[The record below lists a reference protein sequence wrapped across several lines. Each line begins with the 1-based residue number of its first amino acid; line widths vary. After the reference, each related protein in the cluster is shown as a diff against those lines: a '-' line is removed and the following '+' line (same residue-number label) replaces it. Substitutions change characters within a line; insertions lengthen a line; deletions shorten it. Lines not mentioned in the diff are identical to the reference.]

1 MGGLKVQ
8 HACPQCG
15 GKVQLEESD
24 HVLSCGYCGTS
35 HVLLADQYHRFT
47 LPVNMPAQSLLW
59 VPYLHFKGSA
69 FWLDENKVTQ
79 RVLHVS
85 SPGVEDAALPP
96 SLGFRIQTQRLRF
109 VTAKTAGTFVRFA
122 LKPSQILR
130 NTLAGLQANSAPA
143 YIGETASLIYLPLAQ
158 TNHGVFDALS
168 QQRLAR
174 VPHLQGLQLATPP
187 VAGLRF
193 LPALCPECGASLA
206 SDPQAVALPCTNCES
221 VWEPVKGKLERRI
234 VHTVH
239 THSGRYT
246 YLPFWCFEVHA
257 DGPRTMEQ
265 LAALTGQPWP
275 RRQPAQQAWWFRCP
289 AFKIRPRM
297 LLRLCERLSLCE
309 PLSHARADVPRTHRH
324 PVTLPSREA
333 AEMLPVALAS
343 MTFRELARAAQFAAR
358 PQVSAPVL
366 MYLPFR
372 EAGTELINPTLQL
385 SISRSALGFG
395 DAL

>member
-15 GKVQLEESD
+15 GDVDLEESD
-24 HVLSCGYCGTS
+24 QVLSCGYCGTS
-35 HVLLADQYHRFT
+35 HVLLAQQYHRFT
-47 LPVNMPAQSLLW
+47 LPVNMSAQTPVW

-69 FWLDENKVTQ
+69 FWLERYKVTQ

-85 SPGVEDAALPP
+85 APGVDDPALPP
-96 SLGFRIQTQRLRF
+96 SLGFRSQTQRLRF
-109 VTAKTAGTFVRFA
+109 VTAETAGAFVRFA

-130 NTLAGLQANSAPA
+130 NALVGLQANSAPA

-158 TNHGVFDALS
+158 ANGGVFDAVS
-168 QQRLAR
+168 QRRLPR
-174 VPHLQGLQLATPP
+174 VPQLHSLHLAEPP
-187 VAGLRF
+187 TGGLRF
-193 LPALCPECGASLA
+193 LPALCPDCGASLA
-206 SDPQAVALPCTNCES
+206 SHPQAVALPCTNCES
-221 VWEPVKGKLERRI
+221 VWEPVQGKFARRL
-234 VHTVH
+234 VQTVH
-239 THSGRYT
+239 THSGRYA
-246 YLPFWCFEVHA
+246 YLPFWCFEIHGG
-257 DGPRTMEQ
+257 GPRTMDQ
-265 LAALTGQPWP
+265 LAELTGQPWP

-309 PLSHARADVPRTHRH
+309 PLSNARADLPRTHRH

-343 MTFRELARAAQFAAR
+343 LTFRELARAALFAAR

-372 EAGTELINPTLQL
+372 EAGTELINSALQL
-385 SISRSALGFG
+385 SVSRSALGFG
-395 DAL
+395 EAL